1 MYSLCSEGPPHF
13 IPNTVENQKRFS
25 LYFHKISHQRYNP
38 PTAVADVVHSAAL
51 CVIWLSYQDLV
62 YLSKNIV
69 KMGKNTSISL
79 GNHFEEFIREEVN
92 SGRYGSVSEV
102 IRSALR
108 LLEREEKKER
118 ELIKALEVGENSGFV
133 ENFDP
138 KQHLK
143 ELHRKHL

>member
-1 MYSLCSEGPPHF
+1 MLIRNKEKFKNSACAKPKSPYLF
-13 IPNTVENQKRFS
+13 T
-25 LYFHKISHQRYNP
+25 RYVP
-38 PTAVADVVHSAAL
+38 YTRPLHA
-51 CVIWLSYQDLV
+51 IWLRYQDLV
-62 YLSKNIV
+62 YLSKILV

-79 GNHFEEFIREEVN
+79 GNHFEDFIREEVN

-108 LLEREEKKER
+108 LLEREEKKEK
-118 ELIKALEVGENSGFV
+118 ELIKALEIGENSGFV

>member
-1 MYSLCSEGPPHF
+1 
-13 IPNTVENQKRFS
+13 
-25 LYFHKISHQRYNP
+25 
-38 PTAVADVVHSAAL
+38 
-51 CVIWLSYQDLV
+51 
-62 YLSKNIV
+62 
-69 KMGKNTSISL
+69 MGKNTSISL
-79 GNHFEEFIREEVN
+79 GNHFEEFINEEVT

-118 ELIKALEVGENSGFV
+118 ELIKALEIGEQSGFV

-143 ELHRKHL
+143 DLHRQHL